1 MTLKRTEMAR
11 GTTPMRNTKP
21 MSQGTVPMNRGTA
34 MMSRGTALKPG
45 TATMSRGTGLKRSG
59 VKLESAGKIK
69 AIIGIS
75 VLAEQP
81 QAARQPRKRPM
92 KTTRPK
98 MTAIRQSAQNK
109 ECTLRFPC
117 CNYRIDTTVLCHRNG
132 AGGGMKAPDTDAAYG
147 CYPCHQ
153 VLDGQAPRPEGFTRE
168 AMLARFDVAVRL
180 THIEL
185 AVQGLI
191 RLLENGRVEVVEKQE
206 QKKQKP
212 LPAGTGNGFN
222 SNQLIGQSMS
232 KKIVPHI
239 NSVECAHAPENSDFS
254 LEIPSIS
261 SCVPSR
267 QENAR

>member
-11 GTTPMRNTKP
+11 GTTPLRNTKP
-21 MSQGTVPMNRGTA
+21 MSRAAAMARGA
-34 MMSRGTALKPG
+34 
-45 TATMSRGTGLKRSG
+45 ATLSRGTGFKRGG
-59 VKLESAGKIK
+59 VRLQSAGNIK
-69 AIIGIS
+69 ETIGIA
-75 VLAEQP
+75 VLAKP
-81 QAARQPRKRPM
+81 KKVAPTPRKRPM
-92 KTTRPK
+92 KVTRPK

-147 CYPCHQ
+147 CYACHV

-185 AVQGLI
+185 AVLGLV
-191 RLLENGRVEVVEKQE
+191 RLLEGGRVEVVEKQE

-212 LPAGTGNGFN
+212 SPAGTGNGFN
-222 SNQLIGQSMS
+222 SNQLLGQSMS

-239 NSVECAHAPENSDFS
+239 NSVVSARAHQNVAFSPEFTSA
-254 LEIPSIS
+254 EVRP
-261 SCVPSR
+261 
-267 QENAR
+267 